1 MTRRTGVLGLL
12 IVGSLV
18 VCLAASG
25 RAWAAAPAFSI
36 TTSPISLDLNIK
48 PGTSTSATVQLM
60 NNNPSPVAVAVQ
72 VETFSAN
79 GTNGE
84 AALQALPAGSPI
96 QSWVHFSQTTFTAQ
110 PGVWTPIKVT
120 FDIPSSASLGY
131 YFALLFKPVIPTLNA
146 PHTTILK
153 GSNAVLVL
161 IDTKSANE
169 QRIVQV
175 ASFGTTKG
183 LYEYLPVTFNVTVRN
198 SGNIFLAPVGDIFI
212 SQSSDFTKVISSLGV
227 NTSQGNVLPD
237 SVRTFQVN
245 WSKGFPV
252 YQPKTIAGQ
261 PVTKNGVIQQQLNW
275 DFNQSANFRFGK
287 YYAHLALIY
296 NNGTQ
301 DIPIDSVISF
311 WVIPWKLLSVLLLI
325 VLLILFGLFAVGRLI
340 YKSIRRIKR

>member
-18 VCLAASG
+18 VSLAASG
-25 RAWAAAPAFSI
+25 RVKAAAPAFSI

-48 PGTSTSATVQLM
+48 PGTNTSATVQLM
-60 NNNPSPVAVAVQ
+60 NNNPAPVAVAVQ

-84 AALQALPAGSPI
+84 AALAVLPTGSPI
-96 QSWVHFSQTTFTAQ
+96 QGWVHFSQTTFTAQ

-120 FDIPSSASLGY
+120 FNIPPSASLGY
-131 YFALLFKPVIPTLNA
+131 YFALLFKPVIPTVNA

-198 SGNIFLAPVGDIFI
+198 SGNIFLAPIGDIFI
-212 SQSSDFTKVISSLGV
+212 SKSSNFTRPISSLSV
-227 NTSQGNVLPD
+227 NAAAGNILPN
-237 SVRTFQVN
+237 SVRTFQIN
-245 WSKGFPV
+245 WTKGFPV
-252 YQPKTIAGQ
+252 YQPKTLDGQ
-261 PVTKNGVIQQQLNW
+261 PVTKNGVIQQQLHW
-275 DFNQSANFRFGK
+275 DFTQLANFRFGE

-311 WVIPWKLLSVLLLI
+311 WVIPWKLLTILLII

-340 YKSIRRIKR
+340 YKSIKRIKR